1 MISLVKIKN
10 SKVALLKAVRDV
22 VHQRRESGDIDKRE
36 QRRLRVYC
44 REIDR
49 WIDELEAKENE

>member
-22 VHQRRESGDIDKRE
+22 VHQRRESGEIDRLE

-44 REIDR
+44 REIDK
-49 WIDELEAKENE
+49 WIDELEAKSDE